1 MLRLETET
9 GWWLVTHPDHARLAG
24 AVAEH
29 WGNDLFSSPEPREHV
44 LLGINVHDDGWALR
58 DAKPSVTKQGKPA
71 AFSVELVG
79 KYSAFEEIDLQDYL
93 NVRERVVAEIAAKDE
108 YAALLVSKHTYN
120 LLTARADRSTIAAEQ
135 LPLLDAF
142 LERQRVLQ
150 AELFASIRA
159 EDSFAAEDVT
169 DEKIE
174 EHFRLLQ
181 AADNMSLLACVDYG
195 AKASLL
201 HPLKLR
207 DGGAEEVT
215 VTPLGDRAF
224 RLAPYPLRT
233 ELVTIEFPGEVCHG
247 EDIRFVAGS
256 EAGVSCGEAGEIEV
270 DALGVGSWLGEGGLV
285 FARCPPRRR

>member
-29 WGNDLFSSPEPREHV
+29 WGNDLFASPEPREHV
-44 LLGINVHDDGWALR
+44 LLGVNVHDDGWAAR
-58 DAKPSVTKQGKPA
+58 DAKPSVTKQGRPA

-79 KYSAFEEIDLQDYL
+79 KYSAFEEIDLRDYL
-93 NVRERVVAEIAAKDE
+93 NVRDRAVAEIAARDA

-142 LERQRVLQ
+142 LERQRELQ
-150 AELFASIRA
+150 SELFAAIRSEA
-159 EDSFAAEDVT
+159 SFHEEDVT
-169 DEKIE
+169 DQRIE

-195 AKASLL
+195 APATLL
-201 HPLKLR
+201 HPLKLQ
-207 DGGAEEVT
+207 DGGMAEVA
-215 VTPLGDRAF
+215 VTPLGNRVF
-224 RLAPYPLRT
+224 KLEPYPLRD
-233 ELVTIEFPGEVCHG
+233 ERVVIEFPARH
-247 EDIRFVAGS
+247 VAGKTFASS
-256 EAGVSCGEAGEIEV
+256 EELESAFRAADVEMLSLTLSA
-270 DALGVGSWLGEGGLV
+270 
-285 FARCPPRRR
+285 

>member
-29 WGNDLFSSPEPREHV
+29 WGNDVFASPEPREHV
-44 LLGINVHDDGWALR
+44 LLGVKVHDDGWAMR
-58 DAKPSVTKQGKPA
+58 DARPSVTKLGKPA

-93 NVRERVVAEIAAKDE
+93 NVRERAVAEIAAKDA
-108 YAALLVSKHTYN
+108 YAALLVLKHTYN

-142 LERQRVLQ
+142 LERQRELQ
-150 AELFASIRA
+150 ERLFAAIRSDA
-159 EDSFAAEDVT
+159 SFAAEDVT
-169 DEKIE
+169 DETIE

-195 AKASLL
+195 AAATLL

-207 DGGAEEVT
+207 DGGTAEVA
-215 VTPLGDRAF
+215 VTPLGGRVF
-224 RLAPYPLRT
+224 RLEPYPLR
-233 ELVTIEFPGEVCHG
+233 EERVVIEFPA
-247 EDIRFVAGS
+247 RFVAGKTFASS
-256 EAGVSCGEAGEIEV
+256 EE
-270 DALGVGSWLGEGGLV
+270 LGRAFHGAAVEMLTLTLSS
-285 FARCPPRRR
+285 

>member
-29 WGNDLFSSPEPREHV
+29 WGNDVFASPEPRGHV
-44 LLGINVHDDGWALR
+44 LLGVNVHDDGWASR

-79 KYSAFEEIDLQDYL
+79 KYSAFEEIDLRDYL
-93 NVRERVVAEIAAKDE
+93 NVRYRAVAEIAAKDA

-120 LLTARADRSTIAAEQ
+120 LLTARADRSTITAEQ

-142 LERQRVLQ
+142 LQRQRELQ
-150 AELFASIRA
+150 SELFAAIRSD
-159 EDSFAAEDVT
+159 DSFHEEDVT
-169 DEKIE
+169 DQKIE

-195 AKASLL
+195 ALATLL

-207 DGGAEEVT
+207 NGGTAEVA
-215 VTPLGDRAF
+215 VTPLGNRVF
-224 RLAPYPLRT
+224 KLEPYPLR
-233 ELVTIEFPGEVCHG
+233 EDRVVIEFPARHVVGKT
-247 EDIRFVAGS
+247 FASS
-256 EAGVSCGEAGEIEV
+256 EELG
-270 DALGVGSWLGEGGLV
+270 DAFHAADVEMLPLTLS
-285 FARCPPRRR
+285 A